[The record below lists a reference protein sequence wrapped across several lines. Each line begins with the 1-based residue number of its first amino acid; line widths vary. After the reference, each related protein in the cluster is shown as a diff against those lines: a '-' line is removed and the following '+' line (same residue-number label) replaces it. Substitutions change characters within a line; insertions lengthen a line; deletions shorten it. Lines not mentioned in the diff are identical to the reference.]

1 MLKRLLKRFSFIT
14 IGFVC
19 LTILG
24 GTTAYYWLVV
34 FNPGDEIRQGN
45 IERILA
51 IESPV
56 YYSDGLSKIGV
67 FFQEAHRQ
75 YVPFSLAPEDFVN
88 AVVAAEDRAFFD
100 HYGVDFLGMARAM
113 LVNLQAGRVV
123 QGGSTITQQT
133 A

>member
-56 YYSDGLSKIGV
+56 YYSDGL
-67 FFQEAHRQ
+67 
-75 YVPFSLAPEDFVN
+75 
-88 AVVAAEDRAFFD
+88 
-100 HYGVDFLGMARAM
+100 
-113 LVNLQAGRVV
+113 
-123 QGGSTITQQT
+123 
-133 A
+133 